1 MSIRFRFNWVDAGP
15 SPDVLARST
24 MAALSIRTADATV
37 TAVLDRRN
45 RIYSDEVVVPL
56 FGVAEW
62 LVTNWWHI
70 WHEVGDARETPAFES
85 RHNLAFAGDGF
96 VLPSLNIAPTS
107 AFGRMQ
113 LRWTRYKPRHAPIEF
128 VDEGRQSV
136 EREALEPEFRNLV
149 DAVLER
155 VHGDPEASSAA
166 EGLDRAWNAV
176 NDLDAGERE
185 FSRGA
190 ALLGIDPFDV
200 PDDVADDLV
209 AFWERADPALR
220 EDALA
225 IAGED
230 SLRRVAD
237 WLDETLETVAAE
249 RRQND
254 WSTIR
259 RELPPPAGAE
269 PWERGHAL
277 ARAARDRIG
286 VNGGRFD
293 FAPEGPL
300 AIPHRETRPPSTRIH
315 GIVGA
320 ETPACRTAPRGI
332 PGTRFLVARALGD
345 YLGRS
350 AASAAGPGLL
360 SSLTTERQAQSRAF
374 AAEFL
379 APAASL
385 RQRIDGDSL
394 EVERIDD
401 LGREFGVSS
410 ELIRRQIRNHDLA
423 TITAY

>member
-1 MSIRFRFNWVDAGP
+1 MSVRFRFNWVDAGP

-24 MAALSIRTADATV
+24 MAALSIKVAGKTV

-45 RIYSDEVVVPL
+45 GIYSDEVVVPL

-70 WHEVGDARETPAFES
+70 WYEVGDAHETPAFES

-96 VLPSLNIAPTS
+96 VLPSLNMTS
-107 AFGRMQ
+107 VFGRMQ
-113 LRWTRYKPRHAPIEF
+113 LRWTRYKPEHARIEF

-136 EREALEPEFRNLV
+136 ERETLEIEFRNLI

-155 VHGDPEASSAA
+155 VHGDPEARSAA

-176 NDLDAGERE
+176 NDLDPDERE
-185 FSRGA
+185 FSRAA

-200 PDDVADDLV
+200 PDHVADDLV
-209 AFWERADPALR
+209 AFWERAHPALR
-220 EDALA
+220 EDTLA

-237 WLDETLETVAAE
+237 WLDETLETVTAE

-259 RELPPPAGAE
+259 RELPPPSGGE
-269 PWERGHAL
+269 PWERGYAL

-286 VNGGRFD
+286 MNGRRVD

-300 AIPHRETRPPSTRIH
+300 AIPHRETQPPSTRIH
-315 GIVGA
+315 GIVGT
-320 ETPACRTAPRGI
+320 ETPACMTAPRGES
-332 PGTRFLVARALGD
+332 GTRFLVARALGD
-345 YLGRS
+345 YLDRS
-350 AASAAGPGLL
+350 VQGPSLL

-385 RQRIDGDSL
+385 RRRIPDDYV
-394 EVERIDD
+394 EDERIDD
-401 LGREFGVSS
+401 LGREFGVCS
-410 ELIRRQIRNHDLA
+410 ELIRRQIQNHHLA

>member
-1 MSIRFRFNWVDAGP
+1 MSVRFRFNWVDAGP

-24 MAALSIRTADATV
+24 MAALSIKAAGKTV

-45 RIYSDEVVVPL
+45 GIYSDEVVVPL

-70 WHEVGDARETPAFES
+70 WYEVGDAHETPAFES

-96 VLPSLNIAPTS
+96 VLPSLNIAP

-113 LRWTRYKPRHAPIEF
+113 LRWTRYKPEHARIEF

-136 EREALEPEFRNLV
+136 EREALEIEFRNLI

-155 VHGDPEASSAA
+155 TRGRPETSAAA

-176 NDLDAGERE
+176 NGLAPDERE
-185 FSRGA
+185 FSRA
-190 ALLGIDPFDV
+190 AGLLGIDPFDV
-200 PDDVADDLV
+200 PDHVADDLV
-209 AFWERADPALR
+209 AFWERAHPALR

-237 WLDETLETVAAE
+237 WLDKTLETVTAE

-259 RELPPPAGAE
+259 RELPPQSGGE
-269 PWERGHAL
+269 PWERGYAL
-277 ARAARDRIG
+277 GRATRDRIG
-286 VNGGRFD
+286 MNGRRVN
-293 FAPEGPL
+293 FASEGPL

-315 GIVGA
+315 GIVGT
-320 ETPACRTAPRGI
+320 ETPACMTAPRGES
-332 PGTRFLVARALGD
+332 GTRFLVARALGD
-345 YLGRS
+345 YLGR
-350 AASAAGPGLL
+350 SAAGPGLL

-385 RQRIDGDSL
+385 RRRIPGDYV
-394 EVERIDD
+394 EDERIDD

-410 ELIRRQIRNHDLA
+410 ELIRRQIRNHHLA